1 MPAIGPQYLPIR
13 VMADWRCLTMISGLT
28 CAAAKPARLPSV
40 TATAAATRLFFI
52 SCSPLVAAWAASMS
66 NTPCRAGIPLAQA
79 RSVLRYRTDLAVG
92 EAGGDTP
99 HHAVGIVG
107 AAAFLECFQLGGD
120 VLGVLARD
128 ARILRRN

>member
-52 SCSPLVAAWAASMS
+52 SSSPLVAAWAASIG
-66 NTPCRAGIPLAQA
+66 NTPCRAGIPLAQPG
-79 RSVLRYRTDLAVG
+79 SVLRYRADFAVG
-92 EAGGDTP
+92 EMRGHTT

-107 AAAFLECFQLGGD
+107 TSAFPECLQLGGD
-120 VLGVLARD
+120 VFGVLAR
-128 ARILRRN
+128 